1 MADIKA
7 TDCAKPQPLVE
18 KFDADA
24 VTKQLESGH
33 TAMLEV
39 ALGKAQGQSE
49 RRDMLKVV
57 QGINAT
63 HRLDQPDKHL
73 PVLSLEVE
81 TVGNWMR
88 PASQLSL
95 TRQEFKP
102 YAVPEP
108 IYVERNSNGN
118 STMVYKPLREV
129 IKTTH

>member
-7 TDCAKPQPLVE
+7 TDCSKPQPLVD
-18 KFDADA
+18 KFDAEA
-24 VTKQLESGH
+24 VTRELEGGH
-33 TAMLEV
+33 TTMLEV
-39 ALGKAQGQSE
+39 ALGRAQELGE
-49 RRDMLKVV
+49 RRDILKVV

-95 TRQEFKP
+95 TRQEYKK

-118 STMVYKPLREV
+118 STIVYKPLREV

>member
-7 TDCAKPQPLVE
+7 TDCSKPQPLVD
-18 KFDADA
+18 KFDAEA
-24 VTKQLESGH
+24 VTRQLESGH

-39 ALGKAQGQSE
+39 ALGKAQGQGE
-49 RRDMLKVV
+49 RRDILKVV

-63 HRLDQPDKHL
+63 HRLEQPDKLL

-95 TRQEFKP
+95 TRQEYRN

-118 STMVYKPLREV
+118 STIVYQPLREV

>member
-7 TDCAKPQPLVE
+7 TDCSKPQPLVE
-18 KFDADA
+18 KFDAEA

-39 ALGKAQGQSE
+39 ALGKAQGQGE
-49 RRDMLKVV
+49 RRDLLKVV
-57 QGINAT
+57 QGINAI

-95 TRQEFKP
+95 TRQDYKNFAMP
-102 YAVPEP
+102 VP

-118 STMVYKPLREV
+118 STIVYKPVREV
-129 IKTTH
+129 LKTTH

>member
-1 MADIKA
+1 MTDIKA
-7 TDCAKPQPLVE
+7 ADCSKPQPLVA
-18 KFDADA
+18 KFDAEA

-39 ALGKAQGQSE
+39 ALGKAQGAGE

-57 QGINAT
+57 QGINAI

-95 TRQEFKP
+95 TRQE
-102 YAVPEP
+102 
-108 IYVERNSNGN
+108 
-118 STMVYKPLREV
+118 YKKIRSA
-129 IKTTH
+129 